1 MNYPI
6 LPDKVYNALK
16 WILGC
21 VYPALMAFISG
32 AGLLYGFDTKL
43 IVGTISLIAVF
54 LGAIFG
60 ISVGTYKAS
69 KKQSTDKQKE

>member
-21 VYPALMAFISG
+21 VYPALMALISG
-32 AGLLYGFDTKL
+32 AGLLYGFNTTL

-54 LGAIFG
+54 VGAIFG
-60 ISVGTYKAS
+60 IAVGTYNKAN
-69 KKQSTDKQKE
+69 KANNHD